1 MSKILDHSL
10 ISAFLEVARTGS
22 LGSAAKN
29 LGRSQPLLTHHI
41 RRLEDILGCVLF
53 ERSPRGAILTA
64 QGEIFFPFAKR
75 LMAVSDQAAR
85 SVANRSSSNARKLR
99 VFISEDLVGETFLKE
114 LAEKD
119 SLLQEVDLEITPAG
133 EAPSAKAFERGEV
146 DIFFGDPSPTLA
158 DAAIG
163 PTRIATAQLVW
174 VASPGFDVFKRPLP
188 FALYPSGCAWKQP
201 IIETLDKKL
210 EDWEVVMESGSL
222 AALQSAARSGIAV
235 IACLPPAMGKGLV
248 ALDPNASGLPPPP
261 IVQVAMYLGSN
272 KKVSKEVEDFLWGLT
287 LGSV

>member
-1 MSKILDHSL
+1 M

-41 RRLEDILGCVLF
+41 RRIEDILGCVLF

-64 QGEIFFPFAKR
+64 QGEVFLPFAKR
-75 LMAVSDQAAR
+75 LMAVSDQAVLSMA
-85 SVANRSSSNARKLR
+85 SLSDSNTKKLR
-99 VFISEDLVGETFLKE
+99 IFISEDLVGEAFLKA
-114 LAEKD
+114 LAEKH
-119 SLLQEVDLEITPAG
+119 SLLQEFDLEIAPAG

-146 DIFFGDPSPTLA
+146 DIFFGDPSPALA

-163 PTRIATAQLVW
+163 PPRIATAQLVW

-188 FALYPSGCAWKQP
+188 FALYPPGCAWQQP
-201 IIETLDKKL
+201 ILETLEKKL

-222 AALQSAARSGIAV
+222 AALQSAARSGVAV
-235 IACLPPAMGKGLV
+235 IACLPPALGEGLI
-248 ALDPNASGLPPPP
+248 ALDPSASGLPPPP
-261 IVQVAMYLGSN
+261 AVQVAMYRGN
-272 KKVSKEVEDFLWGLT
+272 NQKASKQVEDFLWGLT
-287 LGSV
+287 LGAV